1 VIREKLQERLDL
13 KVWPQLYAKAST
25 GKIKTWQSAVTKE
38 PDDTAILW
46 TFHGYV
52 DENGNADSKMQL
64 KPKPIKIGKNIGK
77 KNETTPYE
85 QACKQAQSKNNK
97 QRDKRYITE
106 IPDGTNEPEIYL
118 PMRAYKVFREDYIR
132 LPCIVQSKFNGVR
145 SLSDKQTERT
155 INLTSKMYK
164 SYNEVL
170 FHLFPY
176 LLEIQ
181 DVLSKFDGEIYYHGW
196 SLNKISRHVKKL
208 RPDTHKLQY
217 WVYDVAD
224 PTMRQ
229 DARIE
234 LYQNAIP
241 DNHSHIIKVPSPIAY
256 SMDDINRIHT
266 QNLQNGFEGSIVRNM
281 DALYEFDF
289 RSHNL
294 IKKKD
299 FTDSEFMIVGGKAEE
314 ISEEDADGNIVTQRA
329 VVFICQMDDGSNDTF
344 DVRPKGSVA
353 LRVKWLN
360 EIDSLIGKYLTI
372 RYEGRTDYNKPQ
384 GPIGQ
389 AIRDYE

>member
-1 VIREKLQERLDL
+1 LIREKLEGRLDL

-25 GKIKTWQSAVTKE
+25 GKIKTWQVAVTKE
-38 PDDTAILW
+38 PDDTAVMW
-46 TFHGYV
+46 THHGYV
-52 DENGNADSKMQL
+52 DENGNVDSKMQL

-77 KNETTPYE
+77 KNETTPYD

-97 QRDKRYITE
+97 QTDKKYITE
-106 IPDGTNEPEIYL
+106 IPTEFNTPEIYL
-118 PMRAYKVFREDYIR
+118 PMLAYKVFREDYIR
-132 LPCIVQSKFNGVR
+132 YPCFVQSKFNGVR
-145 SLSDKQTERT
+145 SLSDKQTETT

-164 SYNEVL
+164 SYNAVL
-170 FHLFPY
+170 FHLFPH
-176 LLEIQ
+176 LLDFQ
-181 DVLSKFDGEIYYHGW
+181 DILSKFDGEIYYHGW

-208 RPDTHKLQY
+208 RPDTHMLQY

-224 PTMRQ
+224 TTMRQ

-234 LYQNAIP
+234 FYNNAIP

-256 SMDDINRIHT
+256 NIDDINRIHT
-266 QNLQNGFEGSIVRNM
+266 WNLQNGFEGSIVRNM

-299 FTDSEFMIVGGKAEE
+299 FTDSEFKIVGGKAEE
-314 ISEEDADGNIVTQRA
+314 VSEQDESGNIITKRA
-329 VVFICQMDDGSNDTF
+329 VVFICQMDDGSNNTF
-344 DVRPKGSVA
+344 DVRPKGSVDR
-353 LRVKWLN
+353 RVRWLN
-360 EIDSLIGKYLTI
+360 QIDRIVGSDLTV
-372 RYEGRTDYNKPQ
+372 RHEGRTDYGTPQ
-384 GPIGQ
+384 GPIGL